1 MHAKLNTSRMSSAN
15 DSSME
20 ETNGWN
26 NTETTT
32 SSSPSGSSSG
42 IGALTLTTVTVQ
54 WIIFFVGTIGNITVL
69 LVLVWRRSRSQV
81 GTQLFVGSLA
91 VSDIGLMFS
100 TVWVEAYDEIKQVW
114 HFGLIAC
121 KLHYFWQ
128 WVTMN
133 CSIWTLAALSIDR
146 YFLR

>member
-1 MHAKLNTSRMSSAN
+1 MSS
-15 DSSME
+15 SE
-20 ETNGWN
+20 EMNSTG
-26 NTETTT
+26 TTA
-32 SSSPSGSSSG
+32 SSSSSGSSSDLD
-42 IGALTLTTVTVQ
+42 ALTLTTVTVQ

-69 LVLVWRRSRSQV
+69 LVLMWRRSRSQV

-100 TVWVEAYDEIKQVW
+100 TVWVEAYDEIKQGW

-121 KLHYFWQ
+121 KLHFFWQ